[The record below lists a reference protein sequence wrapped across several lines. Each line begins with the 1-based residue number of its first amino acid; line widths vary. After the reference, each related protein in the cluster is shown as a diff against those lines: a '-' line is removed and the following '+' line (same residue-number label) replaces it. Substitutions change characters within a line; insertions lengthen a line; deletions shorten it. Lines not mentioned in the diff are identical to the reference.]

1 MDKLVYKLLN
11 MGLDAQF
18 ECPIQDIS
26 LTEDNEIMLYLETG
40 EIFTLNIE
48 KQESYRTCDICGKE
62 NLLEGYCIE
71 GGREY
76 YCSDDCLHQVYDVD
90 KWNEL
95 YGDGDMDNY
104 WTEW

>member
-11 MGLDAQF
+11 MGLGAQF

-48 KQESYRTCDICGKE
+48 KQESYRTCDRG
-62 NLLEGYCIE
+62 
-71 GGREY
+71 
-76 YCSDDCLHQVYDVD
+76 
-90 KWNEL
+90 
-95 YGDGDMDNY
+95 
-104 WTEW
+104 